1 MYFSEQMHSAIKPI
15 DIFID
20 MKERYQDNHRLV
32 NPDCSTGQVGSSKY
46 IKNIM
51 VII

>member
-1 MYFSEQMHSAIKPI
+1 MHSAIKPM

-20 MKERYQDNHRLV
+20 MKERYQGNRRFA
-32 NPDCSTGQVGSSKY
+32 NPDCSIGQVGSSKY